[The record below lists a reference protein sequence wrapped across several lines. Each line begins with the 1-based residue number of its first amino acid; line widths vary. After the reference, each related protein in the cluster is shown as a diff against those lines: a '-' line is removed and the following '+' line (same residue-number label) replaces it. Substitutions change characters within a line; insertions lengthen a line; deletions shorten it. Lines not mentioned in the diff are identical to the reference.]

1 MGEKISEMY
10 LGNIMGP
17 PGPSVIVDT
26 EVSDTSENAI
36 QNKAIKQYV
45 DEQLETK
52 LNNIQIATSEDIQ
65 NVINGTNVEE

>member
-1 MGEKISEMY
+1 MGEIY

>member
-65 NVINGTNVEE
+65 NIISGTTVEE

>member
-1 MGEKISEMY
+1 MSEIY

-17 PGPSVIVDT
+17 PGPTVIVDT

-65 NVINGTNVEE
+65 NVISGTTVEE

>member
-1 MGEKISEMY
+1 MNEIY

-36 QNKAIKQYV
+36 QNKAIKKYV

-65 NVINGTNVEE
+65 NVISGTTVEE

>member
-1 MGEKISEMY
+1 MNEIY

-65 NVINGTNVEE
+65 NIINGTSVEE

>member
-1 MGEKISEMY
+1 MGERFSEMY

-36 QNKAIKQYV
+36 QNKAIKKYV

>member
-36 QNKAIKQYV
+36 QNKTPGV
-45 DEQLETK
+45 
-52 LNNIQIATSEDIQ
+52 
-65 NVINGTNVEE
+65 